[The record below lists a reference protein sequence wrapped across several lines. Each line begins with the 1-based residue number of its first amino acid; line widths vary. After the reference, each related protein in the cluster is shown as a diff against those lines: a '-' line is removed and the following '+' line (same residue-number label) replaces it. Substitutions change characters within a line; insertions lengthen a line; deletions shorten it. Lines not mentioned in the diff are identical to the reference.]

1 MYTIAATDKAGNKTT
16 ATVTMKPISSLEES
30 IGSLTPDNVTS
41 EDMGKVE
48 TVKEQIESIDLEDA
62 TEDEKAALQE
72 ILDKCDDLV
81 EKIEESAQAG
91 STENTDK
98 VEDITAD
105 NVKPEDK
112 DDLTAA
118 KEDLENALENFGDNY
133 TEEEKAEIQNKL
145 DQIDDAL
152 ESLEKVETVEDA
164 ISKLPDTVE
173 PDDTDA
179 EQLIQEAKE
188 QYNALTEHEKSLVS
202 EDTREKLESLLA
214 ALGDYEVVKGNG
226 SKWEKGVDTG
236 LVFTANGAYSKFT
249 GIEVDGKA
257 VDKDNYTAV
266 SGSTVITLKPEYLE
280 TLSVGAHTL
289 TVQYTDGEASCEFT
303 IVKKPAE
310 GTDND
315 TQTPET
321 GDNNNMALWIT
332 LMFIAAC
339 GLTGVMAY
347 GRKKKYG
354 K

>member
-1 MYTIAATDKAGNKTT
+1 M
-16 ATVTMKPISSLEES
+16 
-30 IGSLTPDNVTS
+30 
-41 EDMGKVE
+41 
-48 TVKEQIESIDLEDA
+48 
-62 TEDEKAALQE
+62 
-72 ILDKCDDLV
+72 
-81 EKIEESAQAG
+81 
-91 STENTDK
+91 
-98 VEDITAD
+98 
-105 NVKPEDK
+105 
-112 DDLTAA
+112 
-118 KEDLENALENFGDNY
+118 
-133 TEEEKAEIQNKL
+133 
-145 DQIDDAL
+145 
-152 ESLEKVETVEDA
+152 EDA

-214 ALGDYEVVKGNG
+214 ALGDYEVVKGYG
-226 SKWEKGVDTG
+226 SKWEKGADTG

-257 VDKDNYTAV
+257 VDKNNYTAV

-303 IVKKPAE
+303 IVKKLAE